1 MYKQDETPNAR
12 LSRSQSLGVRVERVD
27 EKSAFGGHF
36 KNQWLWLGI
45 GLVSLALHVAVVYS
59 CLCNNRFRR

>member
-27 EKSAFGGHF
+27 EKAAFGGDF
-36 KNQWLWLGI
+36 KNQWL
-45 GLVSLALHVAVVYS
+45 
-59 CLCNNRFRR
+59 